1 VTGRLIEGD
10 WLGVATSGEEPADGR
25 RVLFS

>member
-1 VTGRLIEGD
+1 VTGRLIEGGR
-10 WLGVATSGEEPADGR
+10 LGVATIGEEPVDGR